1 MISRRPHAIG
11 FVPLLL
17 LLSSLAGCSVV
28 QASKRSTEA
37 PFGRVITAAQI
48 ERSGATDAWD
58 VLRRSSTSLSLSER
72 GNGEPSRIARRGQ
85 SSVFLKDVPRVFVDG
100 MEMSDFRY
108 LRQVPANSIV
118 TMRILTG
125 IEATTYYGTN
135 SGSGVIVIHTKH
147 GPDL

>member
-1 MISRRPHAIG
+1 MIPRSQHAIG
-11 FVPLLL
+11 FVPFLL
-17 LLSSLAGCSVV
+17 LLSSLAGCSVI
-28 QASKRSTEA
+28 QAGQQSTRA
-37 PFGRVITAAQI
+37 PAGRVITAAQI

-58 VLRRSSTSLSLSER
+58 VLKRSSTSLSLSER

-85 SSVFLKDVPRVFVDG
+85 SSIILRDVPRVIVDG
-100 MEMSDFRY
+100 TEMSDFRH
-108 LRQVPANSIV
+108 LRQIPANSIA

-125 IEATTYYGTN
+125 IQGTTYYGTN